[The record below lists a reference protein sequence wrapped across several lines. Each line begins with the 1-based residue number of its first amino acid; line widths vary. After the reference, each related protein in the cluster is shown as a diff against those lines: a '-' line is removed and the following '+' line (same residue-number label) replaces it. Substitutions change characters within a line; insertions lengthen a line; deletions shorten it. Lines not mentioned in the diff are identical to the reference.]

1 VRIPECGH
9 WGLARTY
16 EMDYDRFVFLSESS
30 AASGR
35 FHVAVIPL
43 LVAADDWSA
52 ASLVGA
58 QRCKSW
64 RLRGHHVA

>member
-1 VRIPECGH
+1 
-9 WGLARTY
+9 
-16 EMDYDRFVFLSESS
+16 MDYDRFVFLSESS

-35 FHVAVIPL
+35 FHVAVITL

-64 RLRGHHVA
+64 RFRGHHVA

>member
-1 VRIPECGH
+1 
-9 WGLARTY
+9 
-16 EMDYDRFVFLSESS
+16 MDYDRFVSLSESS

-58 QRCKSW
+58 QRCKVGGFVDITSHN
-64 RLRGHHVA
+64 LVS